1 MLYISGDLNKSFQE
15 KNIKIIE
22 DSVDSIILH
31 KNDLFTNKGDF
42 EIVSLPK
49 IIGSISGG
57 IIITK
62 NKSFYEFA
70 KKEQDQNRKLGQYQS
85 RRKFDDINKKN
96 HLIPGYIMKAQIHI

>member
-1 MLYISGDLNKSFQE
+1 MLYISGDLNKSFPR

-31 KNDLFTNKGDF
+31 KNDLFTNKGDLD
-42 EIVSLPK
+42 SLPK